1 LGPKEIATVVSAVGN
16 HDEAVGNPI
25 NPVSAAL
32 ILDDKTDVRRSRI
45 KNTDFLTLI
54 YIIE

>member
-1 LGPKEIATVVSAVGN
+1 MGPKEIATVVSAVGN